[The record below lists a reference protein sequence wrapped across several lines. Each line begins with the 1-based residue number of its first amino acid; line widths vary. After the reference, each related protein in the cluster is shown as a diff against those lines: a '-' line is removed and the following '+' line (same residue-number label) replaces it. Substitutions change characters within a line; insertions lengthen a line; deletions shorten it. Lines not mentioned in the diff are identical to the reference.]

1 MAETTNKQI
10 LKPFY
15 TEYASDP
22 TGWTSP
28 INGNWDI
35 IDSAFG
41 GTHPVTLSSSN
52 VTLTD
57 TQCQNAKINISGS
70 IGPTN
75 LTVFFPVGISG
86 LFVVDNTT
94 TGTGTVTLSSAG
106 AGLYSAIA
114 VRGANTLV
122 WLDSATN
129 SVYLAD
135 NSPVTGGV
143 GITVTGASI
152 DLDVP
157 VTVPNGGTGQTS
169 YSPGQLLIGNNAGG
183 LSPATLTQGANIG
196 IVNGNGT
203 ITISATGTVA
213 GVNTVSAGSTGLT
226 PNTASAGAVVLG
238 GVLNASSGGTG
249 ASTLTGYVK
258 GTGTGVMTASAT
270 VPGSEVSLSSGRLL
284 GRYSSGTGGG
294 EEVAIGSGLSLSAGT
309 LSSTAGVISVSA
321 SSSAGGFGLASS
333 GGSTPAIS
341 FSVSNAVTARGTLGL
356 GTISTQ
362 ASSAVTITGGTLAG
376 MTTARIG
383 TSSPLSTAEV
393 LSVLAPASTNGIISK
408 VTSAADYSFVGVTS
422 TGYAYFTVDGY
433 GALVV
438 NPTVGSGTPVSPFTG
453 ASGRFLG
460 ANDWGLEVYKTSTS
474 GSVNGALAVRVNDV
488 NNALVGFYYG
498 TSTAPLSNVGTGN
511 ISTTISAVSYN
522 TASDYRLKENVVD
535 FSNGINVVKSL
546 RPANFTWKNEP
557 SAGSVTG
564 FIAHEV
570 QAVVPQAV
578 NGEKD
583 AVNPDGSI
591 KTQGID
597 HSKLVPI
604 LTAAIKELIARVE
617 ALEAR

>member
-57 TQCQNAKINISGS
+57 ADCQNLKIQLSGS
-70 IGPTN
+70 IGTSN
-75 LTVFFPVGISG
+75 LTVFFPTGISG
-86 LFVVDNTT
+86 LFVVENLTS
-94 TGTGTVTLSSAG
+94 GTGTVSLASAG
-106 AGLYSAIA
+106 GGGLPRTA
-114 VRGANTLV
+114 VRGANTLI
-122 WLDSATN
+122 WLDAATN
-129 SVYLAD
+129 SVTLAD
-135 NSPVTGGV
+135 NSPVEGGV
-143 GITVTGASI
+143 GITVAGTSI

-157 VTVPNGGTGQTS
+157 VTVPNGGTGQIS

-183 LSPATLTQGANIG
+183 LSRAVLTEGPNIG

-213 GVNTVSAGSTGLT
+213 GVNTFSAGSTGLT
-226 PNTASAGAVVLG
+226 PNTASAGAVLLS

-258 GTGTGVMTASAT
+258 GTGVGVMTASAT
-270 VPGSEVSLSSGRLL
+270 VPGSDVSLSSGRLL

-333 GGSTPAIS
+333 GGTTPAIS
-341 FSVSNAVTARGTLGL
+341 FSVSNAGTARGTLGL
-356 GTISTQ
+356 GDMSTQ
-362 ASSAVTITGGTLAG
+362 APSAVAITGGSAVNLSAARVGTATALTTAERVSVFAPSSTNGVVSKVTKNTNYNFVGASSSGTVYFAVDGIGTVIAGDTAAFTGAQARFTRSNEWALEAYNSAAGVAGNGAAAICVNNAGNVLIGFYYNGTLGAGAPQVGSVTTNGSAVT
-376 MTTARIG
+376 
-383 TSSPLSTAEV
+383 
-393 LSVLAPASTNGIISK
+393 
-408 VTSAADYSFVGVTS
+408 
-422 TGYAYFTVDGY
+422 Y
-433 GALVV
+433 G
-438 NPTVGSGTPVSPFTG
+438 
-453 ASGRFLG
+453 
-460 ANDWGLEVYKTSTS
+460 
-474 GSVNGALAVRVNDV
+474 
-488 NNALVGFYYG
+488 
-498 TSTAPLSNVGTGN
+498 
-511 ISTTISAVSYN
+511 
-522 TASDYRLKENVVD
+522 TASDYRLKENIVD
-535 FSNGINVVKSL
+535 LPDSVGIVKSL
-546 RPANFTWKNEP
+546 RPVNFNWKNNA
-557 SAGSVTG
+557 SLGAVNG

-570 QAVVPQAV
+570 QALVPQAV
-578 NGEKD
+578 VGEKD
-583 AVNPDGSI
+583 AVNADGLI
-591 KTQGID
+591 RPQTID
-597 HSKLVPI
+597 HSMLVPV
-604 LTAAIKELIARVE
+604 LTATIKELIARVE